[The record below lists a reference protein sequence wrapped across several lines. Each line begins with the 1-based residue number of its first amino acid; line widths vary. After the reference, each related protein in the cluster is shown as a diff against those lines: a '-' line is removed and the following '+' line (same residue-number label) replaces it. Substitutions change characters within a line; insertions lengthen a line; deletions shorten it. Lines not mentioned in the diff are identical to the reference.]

1 MGFRRIKSPRD
12 RLIGR
17 RVETVLKT
25 GFYRFSEST
34 IRIEIE
40 LKVLPRRC
48 IRARILTHGLPD
60 F

>member
-1 MGFRRIKSPRD
+1 MGFRRIEPRTN
-12 RLIGR
+12 RPVRGW
-17 RVETVLKT
+17 VETISKT
-25 GFYRFSEST
+25 GFYRFFALT
-34 IRIEIE
+34 IRIEIG